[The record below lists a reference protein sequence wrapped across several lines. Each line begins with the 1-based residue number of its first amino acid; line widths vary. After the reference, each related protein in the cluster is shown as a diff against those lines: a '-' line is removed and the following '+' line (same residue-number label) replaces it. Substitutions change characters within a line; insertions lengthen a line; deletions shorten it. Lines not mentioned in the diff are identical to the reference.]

1 MTRKLGLDTVTGQY
15 DGGGMGNLKSQN
27 GPLQKSRATK
37 ASAAMLNAHRMPP
50 PKPVSHQEIEAIY
63 ADLERRPLARQCE
76 MRTGCCHFRLAGH
89 TPMLTRGEALHAAL
103 GVRASG
109 RKALK
114 PHPDGACPLLG
125 RDGRCT
131 IYKHRPFGCRTHYC
145 AEAGGMYPRKHVAD
159 LIQRLE
165 ALDERLGGSGSRP
178 LEVAVS
184 DALAEI

>member
-1 MTRKLGLDTVTGQY
+1 MTLILNCRAIMGGY

-27 GPLQKSRATK
+27 DALQKSRATP
-37 ASAAMLNAHRMPP
+37 ASAAMLNIPRMKTQKQDHR
-50 PKPVSHQEIEAIY
+50 HEIEAIY
-63 ADLERRPLARQCE
+63 AELERRPLPRQCE

-89 TPMLTRGEALHAAL
+89 TPMLTRGEALYSAL

-131 IYKHRPFGCRTHYC
+131 IYKNRPFGCRTHFC

-165 ALDERLGGSGSRP
+165 ALDERLGGNGSRP
-178 LEVAVS
+178 LEAAVS
-184 DALAEI
+184 DALAEM